1 MTNPVRRLVPWWVLA
16 LLFVALPVT
25 EIYLLIQVGQ
35 AIGGLWTVALL
46 LASGIAGA
54 WLVKHEGSRAWRAL
68 QEALVARRMPAREL
82 ADGALILIGGT
93 LLLTPGFIT
102 DLVGAFAVLPFT
114 RSLARSAPDPG
125 DHQEVRGR
133 RRLRRSHDATTP
145 RHRRVGGPG
154 RGHQRLSGGS
164 AGADLIRRC
173 GPSSCWA
180 GAGGPGRSLRRAAA
194 RAAR

>member
-82 ADGALILIGGT
+82 ADGALILIGG
-93 LLLTPGFIT
+93 
-102 DLVGAFAVLPFT
+102 
-114 RSLARSAPDPG
+114 
-125 DHQEVRGR
+125 
-133 RRLRRSHDATTP
+133 
-145 RHRRVGGPG
+145 
-154 RGHQRLSGGS
+154 
-164 AGADLIRRC
+164 
-173 GPSSCWA
+173 
-180 GAGGPGRSLRRAAA
+180 
-194 RAAR
+194 

>member
-114 RSLARSAPDPG
+114 RSFARS
-125 DHQEVRGR
+125 
-133 RRLRRSHDATTP
+133 LLT
-145 RHRRVGGPG
+145 RVIT
-154 RGHQRLSGGS
+154 RKF
-164 AGADLIRRC
+164 A
-173 GPSSCWA
+173 A
-180 GAGGPGRSLRRAAA
+180 GAGFADPTTRQRPGTDESVVRGEVIND
-194 RAAR
+194 